1 MSPFWRHIVVAAAIF
16 VLVSL
21 LARAI
26 DWSLRRRPLAPEA
39 ATRYRVFRRIVTVVI
54 LTVGLF
60 SALLAI
66 PEVRAVAGGL
76 LASSALL
83 GIVIGFAAQR
93 TLGNFVAG
101 ILIALAQPVRIG
113 DRVEYDGMP
122 GVVEEIGLTYT
133 FIRAVDRR
141 RIVVPNEKLASDTI
155 VNASIRSRETF
166 AEVSVPI
173 PLTADLEAA
182 VEALRTDVAGERDA
196 QVYLSSLGE
205 TTTFATVTIRAVAID
220 DGAALQLERDLRL
233 RTHRRLRELGVWA

>member
-1 MSPFWRHIVVAAAIF
+1 MSPFWRHIVVAAVIF
-16 VLVSL
+16 VLVTL
-21 LARAI
+21 LARVI
-26 DWSLRRRPLAPEA
+26 DWSLQRRPLAPEA

-54 LTVGLF
+54 LFVGLF

-83 GIVIGFAAQR
+83 GVVLGFAAQR

-113 DRVEYDGMP
+113 DRVEYDGTP

-173 PLTADLEAA
+173 PLAADLEAA
-182 VEALRTDVAGERDA
+182 LDALREDVAGERDA
-196 QVYLSSLGE
+196 QVYVSSLADP
-205 TTTFATVTIRAVAID
+205 ATVTVRAAAED
-220 DGAALQLERDLRL
+220 DAAALRLEQDLRL
-233 RTHRRLRELGVWA
+233 RAHRRIRVLGVWA